1 MDDDELAY
9 FQAAT
14 REYREFAEDAD
25 IDYRLDGA
33 LVLSSPGGEDQLR
46 AKAEAL
52 QARGVECSW
61 LEGADLRDAEPELSV
76 DVRGAA
82 LLADTAQ
89 VSPMRVVGRARLTRQ
104 AARRRR
110 VHRNGAD
117 GDRGCR
123 RSGGRRRRRPVAGSR
138 RSGS

>member
-33 LVLSSPGGEDQLR
+33 LVLQLTRRRGPAPSPR
-46 AKAEAL
+46 PRRS

-104 AARRRR
+104 AARC
-110 VHRNGAD
+110 D
-117 GDRGCR
+117 
-123 RSGGRRRRRPVAGSR
+123 RRPPK
-138 RSGS
+138 RS